1 MAAADILTRL
11 LLNTTDFDQKLGKS
25 KKDVDSWSKQMT
37 GMGSVVGGAMKGIA
51 GAAGLAFGAM
61 ETFDRIIKANETNN
75 DKWEN
80 TMRAV
85 NNSVNEFFSALTSGD
100 FSLFSQG
107 LDNIRK
113 KAIDTAEA
121 LRQIEDAQTVYG
133 YFNSKYQADFTEQL
147 NVLRNKNSSVSAK
160 EGAMSNAQSIIEQE
174 RSMANSFSQK
184 AIDAAFN
191 LFTQRS
197 MLSADSFSLE
207 DVEKVLIAN
216 TREGYENELDLWAA
230 QKREYDAL
238 LEELNKT
245 FTKTQSYLTN
255 YGSATTSF
263 IDVDDPEYQKTLK
276 ELEESYRIPL
286 LNAAITNTTNGND
299 LKAAVGF
306 LAQAEQARRVAS
318 RMETTLLRYGNVTSG
333 SGEDASTPAEGSIAY
348 LQAELTKAQDAVINA
363 TDETA
368 RIAAQKTVNELKEQI
383 QGLTVW
389 AETQAALQQGNLG
402 TYVFGDNYGIDEEA
416 INKVPEFKDEIDLKD
431 SKIEVPELPDQSD
444 NIQETTDALGVLAGA
459 ISNITGLVD
468 SGAAAW
474 ASYFGN
480 IIQTVGQAIPLID
493 ALTNSQNQAAAAEG
507 KKAAMGAG
515 SSVSNIPVVGPILA
529 VAAIASVV
537 AALASIPKFAEG
549 GIVGGS
555 SYYGDKILARL
566 NSGEMVLNQRQQA
579 RLLDSIERPQQNI
592 HITGKLTAE
601 GRDLSIVLSDYNI
614 YRRQ

>member
-1 MAAADILTRL
+1 MGKIGDLWVRL
-11 LLNTTDFDQKLGKS
+11 GLKKSDFEKGMDS
-25 KKDVDSWSKQMT
+25 AKKKGVDT
-37 GMGSVVGGAMKGIA
+37 FKGIA
-51 GAAGLAFGAM
+51 GAAGVAMGAI
-61 ETFDRIIKANETNN
+61 EVFNRAVTSNETNN

-80 TMRAV
+80 TVRSM
-85 NNSVNEFFSALTSGD
+85 NNAVNEFFSALTSGD

-121 LRQIEDAQTVYG
+121 LRQIEDAQTAYG

-147 NVLRNKNSSVSAK
+147 NVLRNKNSSVSDK
-160 EGAMSNAQSIIEQE
+160 EGAMSNAQSIIKQE
-174 RSMANSFSQK
+174 KSMADSFSKK

-197 MLSADSFSLE
+197 MLSADSFSVE
-207 DVEKVLIAN
+207 DVEKVLVAN

-238 LEELNKT
+238 LEELNKA
-245 FTKTQSYLTN
+245 FTKTQTYLTN

-263 IDVDDPEYQKTLK
+263 IDVDDPEYQKALK

-299 LKAAVGF
+299 LKTAVGF

-318 RMETTLLRYGNVTSG
+318 RMETTLLRYGNMSSG
-333 SGEDASTPAEGSIAY
+333 SGEDAPTPAEGSIAY
-348 LQAELTKAQDAVINA
+348 LQQQLKEAQDAVVNA

-368 RIAAQKTVNELKEQI
+368 RTAAQKTVNELKGQI
-383 QGLTVW
+383 SGMTMW
-389 AETQAALQQGNLG
+389 AETQAALQSGNLM
-402 TYVFGDNYGIDEEA
+402 TYIFGDNYGFDEGVFDKIQYVDDKID
-416 INKVPEFKDEIDLKD
+416 VKDE
-431 SKIEVPELPDQSD
+431 KIEVPEIQDQSE
-444 NIQETTDALGVLAGA
+444 NIQKTTDALGVLGGA

-468 SGAAAW
+468 SGAASW
-474 ASYFGN
+474 ADYFGN

-493 ALTNSQNQAAAAEG
+493 ALTNSQNRAAAAEG

-515 SSVSNIPVVGPILA
+515 SAVSNIPIVGPIMA

-537 AALASIPKFAEG
+537 AALANIPKFAQG

-555 SYYGDKILARL
+555 SYYGDRILARL
-566 NSGEMVLNQRQQA
+566 NSGEMVLNQDQQRKLLSGMEYSSQEVHVSGDFRISGREL
-579 RLLDSIERPQQNI
+579 RLVLDKYDSY
-592 HITGKLTAE
+592 KL
-601 GRDLSIVLSDYNI
+601 
-614 YRRQ
+614 Q

>member
-1 MAAADILTRL
+1 ML
-11 LLNTTDFDQKLGKS
+11 LEHTGFDQKRGKS
-25 KKDVDSWSKQMT
+25 KKEVDSWSKQMT

-121 LRQIEDAQTVYG
+121 LRQIEDAQTAYG

-147 NVLRNKNSSVSAK
+147 NVLRNKNSSVSDK
-160 EGAMSNAQSIIEQE
+160 EGAMSNAQSIIKQE
-174 RSMANSFSQK
+174 KSMADSFSQK
-184 AIDAAFN
+184 AVDAAFN

-197 MLSADSFSLE
+197 MLSADSFSVE

-216 TREGYENELDLWAA
+216 TRDGYEKELDLWAA

-245 FTKTQSYLTN
+245 FTKTQTYLTN

-263 IDVDDPEYQKTLK
+263 IDVDDPEYQKALK
-276 ELEESYRIPL
+276 GLKESYRIPL

-299 LKAAVGF
+299 LKTAVGF

-318 RMETTLLRYGNVTSG
+318 RMETTLLRYGNMSSG
-333 SGEDASTPAEGSIAY
+333 SGEDAPIPSEGSIAY
-348 LQAELTKAQDAVINA
+348 LQEERKKAQNAVINA

-368 RIAAQKTVNELKEQI
+368 RITAQKTVNELKEQI

-402 TYVFGDNYGIDEEA
+402 TYVFGVNYGIDEEA

-537 AALASIPKFAEG
+537 AALANIPKFAEG

-555 SYYGDKILARL
+555 SYYGDRILARL

-601 GRDLSIVLSDYNI
+601 GRDLSIVLSDYSI

>member
-197 MLSADSFSLE
+197 MLSADSFSVE